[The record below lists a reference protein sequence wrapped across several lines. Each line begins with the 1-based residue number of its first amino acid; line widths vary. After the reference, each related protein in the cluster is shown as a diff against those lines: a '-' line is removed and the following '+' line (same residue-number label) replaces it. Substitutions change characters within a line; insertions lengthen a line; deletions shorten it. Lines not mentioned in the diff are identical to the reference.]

1 MPISTQWRKLRKIYK
16 SHVFTTQKLDANQ
29 HLRHQVVQGLIAEVR
44 ESCEPGVEVDICKA
58 AFRTMFNLLSN
69 TIFSME
75 LLDDRNKDILREL
88 KEVVWSSMEHIGTP
102 NLSDYFPVLK
112 KIDPQG
118 IRRQT
123 TSDFGRLIVVFD
135 SLIDQR
141 LELKKTQGCLSSND
155 VLDALLNISGDDQ
168 SDSIDRTHI
177 QHFKNSPGK
186 LPPGPTPL
194 PLIGNFLKLGDKPH
208 KSLAELAK
216 IYGPIM
222 TIKLGQV
229 NTVVISSPTMAK
241 QILQKQDL
249 SFSNRSIPDNL
260 RAQNHDQFSI
270 GLMPISTQWRKLRK
284 IYKSHVFTTQKL
296 DANQH
301 LRHQVVQGLIAEVRE
316 SCEPGVE
323 VDICKAA
330 FRTMFN
336 LLSNT
341 IFSMELL
348 DDRNKDILRELKEVV
363 WSSMEHI
370 GTPNLSDYF
379 PVLKKIDP
387 QGIRRQ
393 TTSDFGRL
401 IVVFDSLIDQRL
413 ELKKTQ
419 GCLSSNDV
427 LDAFLNISG
436 DDQSDSIDRTHIQHL
451 LLDIFIAGAET
462 TSSTM
467 EWAMA
472 EILHNP
478 KTLFEAGVEL
488 EKTIGK
494 GKQVK
499 ESDIP
504 QLPYL
509 RAIVKE
515 TFRRHPIVP
524 LLLPRKVEVDVEVCG
539 FTVPKGTQV
548 LVNAWGI
555 GHDPRRRICPGL
567 PLAMRMLH
575 LMLGS
580 LINSFDWK
588 LVDGI
593 SLEDMN
599 MEEKFGLTL
608 KMAQPLCVVPIYL

>member
-1 MPISTQWRKLRKIYK
+1 M
-16 SHVFTTQKLDANQ
+16 D
-29 HLRHQVVQGLIAEVR
+29 
-44 ESCEPGVEVDICKA
+44 
-58 AFRTMFNLLSN
+58 LLS
-69 TIFSME
+69 
-75 LLDDRNKDILREL
+75 LLLC
-88 KEVVWSSMEHIGTP
+88 
-102 NLSDYFPVLK
+102 VL
-112 KIDPQG
+112 ITWTLVQA
-118 IRRQT
+118 
-123 TSDFGRLIVVFD
+123 LI
-135 SLIDQR
+135 SLA
-141 LELKKTQGCLSSND
+141 KPS
-155 VLDALLNISGDDQ
+155 
-168 SDSIDRTHI
+168 
-177 QHFKNSPGK
+177 KNSPGK

-249 SFSNRSIPDNL
+249 SFSNRSIPDNIQ
-260 RAQNHDQFSI
+260 AQNHDQFSVA
-270 GLMPISTQWRKLRK
+270 LMPISTQWRKLRK
-284 IYKSHVFTTQKL
+284 LCNSHVFVAQKL

-316 SCEPGVE
+316 SCELGVA

-330 FRTMFN
+330 FRTTFN

-348 DDRNKDILRELKEVV
+348 DDRNKDTVRELKEAV

-401 IVVFDSLIDQRL
+401 IVVFDRLIDQRL

-427 LDAFLNISG
+427 LDALLNSSG
-436 DDQSDSIDRTHIQHL
+436 DDQSDSMDRTHIQHL
-451 LLDIFIAGAET
+451 LLDIFLAGAET

-478 KTLFEAGVEL
+478 KTLFEARVEL

-499 ESDIP
+499 ESDIT

-509 RAIVKE
+509 QAIVKE
-515 TFRRHPIVP
+515 TFRRHPTVP
-524 LLLPRKVEVDVEVCG
+524 LLVPRKVEVDVEVCG
-539 FTVPKGTQV
+539 FTIPKGTQV

-555 GHDPRRRICPGL
+555 GRDPSTWESPNLFLPERFLGSQVDVRGQDFELIPFGAGRRICPGL

-588 LVDGI
+588 LIDGI
-593 SLEDMN
+593 SPEDMK

-608 KMAQPLCVVPIYL
+608 KKAQPLRVVPVYL

>member
-1 MPISTQWRKLRKIYK
+1 M
-16 SHVFTTQKLDANQ
+16 D
-29 HLRHQVVQGLIAEVR
+29 
-44 ESCEPGVEVDICKA
+44 
-58 AFRTMFNLLSN
+58 LLS
-69 TIFSME
+69 
-75 LLDDRNKDILREL
+75 LLLCVLIICTLVQALISLAK
-88 KEVVWSSMEHIGTP
+88 SS
-102 NLSDYFPVLK
+102 
-112 KIDPQG
+112 
-118 IRRQT
+118 
-123 TSDFGRLIVVFD
+123 
-135 SLIDQR
+135 
-141 LELKKTQGCLSSND
+141 
-155 VLDALLNISGDDQ
+155 
-168 SDSIDRTHI
+168 
-177 QHFKNSPGK
+177 KNSPGK

-194 PLIGNFLKLGDKPH
+194 PLIGNFLKLSDKPH

-241 QILQKQDL
+241 DL
-249 SFSNRSIPDNL
+249 CFSNRSIPDNV
-260 RAQNHDQFSI
+260 RAQNHNQFSATW
-270 GLMPISTQWRKLRK
+270 MPISTQWQNSA
-284 IYKSHVFTTQKL
+284 KSTIPTFSPLNNSTQT
-296 DANQH
+296 NTY
-301 LRHQVVQGLIAEVRE
+301 
-316 SCEPGVE
+316 GVA

-330 FRTMFN
+330 FRTTFN

-341 IFSMELL
+341 IFSMELS
-348 DDRNKDILRELKEVV
+348 DDRNRDIARELKEAV
-363 WSSMEHI
+363 WSSMEHF
-370 GTPNLSDYF
+370 GTPNWSDYF

-401 IVVFDSLIDQRL
+401 IAVFDRLIDQQL

-427 LDAFLNISG
+427 LDALLNISG
-436 DDQSDSIDRTHIQHL
+436 VDQSDSIDRTHIQHL
-451 LLDIFIAGAET
+451 LLDIFIAGTKT
-462 TSSTM
+462 TPSTM

-472 EILHNP
+472 KILHNP
-478 KTLFEAGVEL
+478 KTLFEARVEL
-488 EKTIGK
+488 EKTISK

-504 QLPYL
+504 QLSYL

-515 TFRRHPIVP
+515 TFRKHPTVP
-524 LLLPRKVEVDVEVCG
+524 LLVPRKVEVDVEVCG

-555 GHDPRRRICPGL
+555 GRDRSTWESSNLFMPERILGSRVDVRGQDFELIPFGAGRRICPGL

-580 LINSFDWK
+580 LIYSFDWK

-593 SLEDMN
+593 SPKEMN
-599 MEEKFGLTL
+599 MEEKFGFTL
-608 KMAQPLCVVPIYL
+608 KKAQPLRVAPVYL

>member
-1 MPISTQWRKLRKIYK
+1 M
-16 SHVFTTQKLDANQ
+16 D
-29 HLRHQVVQGLIAEVR
+29 
-44 ESCEPGVEVDICKA
+44 
-58 AFRTMFNLLSN
+58 LLS
-69 TIFSME
+69 
-75 LLDDRNKDILREL
+75 LLLCVLIICTLVQALISLAK
-88 KEVVWSSMEHIGTP
+88 SS
-102 NLSDYFPVLK
+102 
-112 KIDPQG
+112 
-118 IRRQT
+118 
-123 TSDFGRLIVVFD
+123 
-135 SLIDQR
+135 
-141 LELKKTQGCLSSND
+141 
-155 VLDALLNISGDDQ
+155 
-168 SDSIDRTHI
+168 
-177 QHFKNSPGK
+177 KNSPGK

-194 PLIGNFLKLGDKPH
+194 PVIGNFLKLSDKPH

-241 QILQKQDL
+241 DL
-249 SFSNRSIPDNL
+249 CFSNRSIPDNV
-260 RAQNHDQFSI
+260 RAQNHNQ
-270 GLMPISTQWRKLRK
+270 
-284 IYKSHVFTTQKL
+284 IYNSHVFAAQQL
-296 DANQH
+296 DTNQH
-301 LRHQVVQGLIAEVRE
+301 LRHQVMQGLIAEVRE
-316 SCEPGVE
+316 SCELGVA

-330 FRTMFN
+330 FRTTFN

-341 IFSMELL
+341 IFSMELS
-348 DDRNKDILRELKEVV
+348 DDRNRDIARELKEAV
-363 WSSMEHI
+363 WSSMEHF
-370 GTPNLSDYF
+370 GTPNWSDYF

-401 IVVFDSLIDQRL
+401 IAVFDRLIDQQL

-427 LDAFLNISG
+427 LDALLNISG
-436 DDQSDSIDRTHIQHL
+436 VDQSDSIDRTHIQHL
-451 LLDIFIAGAET
+451 LLDIFIAGTKT
-462 TSSTM
+462 TPSTM

-472 EILHNP
+472 KILHNP
-478 KTLFEAGVEL
+478 KTLFEARVEL
-488 EKTIGK
+488 EKTISK

-504 QLPYL
+504 QLSYL

-515 TFRRHPIVP
+515 TFRKHPTVP
-524 LLLPRKVEVDVEVCG
+524 LLVPRKVEVDVEVCG

-555 GHDPRRRICPGL
+555 GRDRSTWESSNLFMPERILGSRVDVRGQDFELIPFGAGRRICPGL

-580 LINSFDWK
+580 LIYSFDWK

-593 SLEDMN
+593 SPKEMN
-599 MEEKFGLTL
+599 MEEKFGFTL
-608 KMAQPLCVVPIYL
+608 KKAQPLRVAPVYL